1 MLFNACVRL
10 RQSIQARGYMS
21 KLPRACVGE
30 KVFVHAQSV
39 QNFACALPRDSL
51 CACGNDIYF
60 APAPIVFL
68 SRLRSVACLSHA
80 DGIEIYCASAKLI
93 ISWRAC
99 TEIFSPARAANVI
112 LSHAHTQITRSR
124 KCDNVVFIA
133 PIRAQQKIRAPGNEI
148 LRTYRR
154 NYVKITN
161 LKRHSSSG
169 KARISVR
176 ELSVR
181 SQEVRK

>member
-1 MLFNACVRL
+1 MRACAYDKAFKRADICQNYREHAL
-10 RQSIQARGYMS
+10 AKKFLCTRRMS
-21 KLPRACVGE
+21 KILRAPCPVILY
-30 KVFVHAQSV
+30 A
-39 QNFACALPRDSL
+39 
-51 CACGNDIYF
+51 ACGNDIYF

-80 DGIEIYCASAKLI
+80 DGIEIYCAPAKLI
-93 ISWRAC
+93 LSRRAC
-99 TEIFSPARAANVI
+99 TEIFSPARAASVI

-148 LRTYRR
+148 LRTYKR
-154 NYVKITN
+154 NYVKITK

>member
-1 MLFNACVRL
+1 M
-10 RQSIQARGYMS
+10 
-21 KLPRACVGE
+21 RACAYD
-30 KVFVHAQSV
+30 KAFKRADIC
-39 QNFACALPRDSL
+39 QNYRE
-51 CACGNDIYF
+51 
-60 APAPIVFL
+60 
-68 SRLRSVACLSHA
+68 R
-80 DGIEIYCASAKLI
+80 ASAKKFLCTRRVSKI
-93 ISWRAC
+93 LRAPC
-99 TEIFSPARAANVI
+99 PVILYARAEMIFILRPPRSFFFHACAPSLVYRTRTGSKFIARPQNPYYHGAPARRYFPLPARQA
-112 LSHAHTQITRSR
+112 LFFRTRQTQITRSR

-154 NYVKITN
+154 NYVKITK

-169 KARISVR
+169 KASISVR

>member
-1 MLFNACVRL
+1 MRTCVYGKEIKRADM
-10 RQSIQARGYMS
+10 RQNYREHASAKKFLCMRRMS
-21 KLPRACVGE
+21 KILRAPCPVILY
-30 KVFVHAQSV
+30 A
-39 QNFACALPRDSL
+39 
-51 CACGNDIYF
+51 ACGNDIYF

-80 DGIEIYCASAKLI
+80 DGIEIYCAPAKLI
-93 ISWRAC
+93 LSRRAC
-99 TEIFSPARAANVI
+99 TEIFSLPARQT
-112 LSHAHTQITRSR
+112 LFFRTRQTQITRSR
-124 KCDNVVFIA
+124 KCDNVVLIA
-133 PIRAQQKIRAPGNEI
+133 LIRAQQKIRAPDNEI

-154 NYVKITN
+154 NYVKITK

-169 KARISVR
+169 KASISVR

>member
-1 MLFNACVRL
+1 MR
-10 RQSIQARGYMS
+10 RR
-21 KLPRACVGE
+21 K
-30 KVFVHAQSV
+30 
-39 QNFACALPRDSL
+39 NFCACAECPKFYVRPAPLFFMRRAEMIFILRPPRSFFFHACAPSL
-51 CACGNDIYF
+51 VYRTRTESKFIARPQNSYYHG
-60 APAPIVFL
+60 APARRYFPL
-68 SRLRSVACLSHA
+68 
-80 DGIEIYCASAKLI
+80 
-93 ISWRAC
+93 
-99 TEIFSPARAANVI
+99 PARQA
-112 LSHAHTQITRSR
+112 LFFRTRQTQITRSR

-154 NYVKITN
+154 NYVKITK

-169 KARISVR
+169 KASISVR

>member
-1 MLFNACVRL
+1 MRRRKNFCACAECPKFCVRPAPLFFMRRAEMIFIL
-10 RQSIQARGYMS
+10 RPPYSLFFRTRALSLVYHTRTESKFIAR
-21 KLPRACVGE
+21 P
-30 KVFVHAQSV
+30 
-39 QNFACALPRDSL
+39 QNSYYH
-51 CACGNDIYF
+51 G
-60 APAPIVFL
+60 APARRYFPL
-68 SRLRSVACLSHA
+68 
-80 DGIEIYCASAKLI
+80 
-93 ISWRAC
+93 
-99 TEIFSPARAANVI
+99 PARQA
-112 LSHAHTQITRSR
+112 LFFRTRQTQITRSR

-154 NYVKITN
+154 NYVKITK

-169 KARISVR
+169 KASISVR